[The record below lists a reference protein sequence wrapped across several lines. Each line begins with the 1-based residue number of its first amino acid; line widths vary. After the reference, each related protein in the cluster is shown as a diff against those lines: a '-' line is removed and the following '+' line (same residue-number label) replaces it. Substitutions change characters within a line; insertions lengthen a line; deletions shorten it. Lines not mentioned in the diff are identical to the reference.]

1 MRLSLFTL
9 IITSTVI
16 AASVPKAEKAGKT
29 DELYFPVQVGA
40 KQVMIGPGRTETMT
54 VTKVE
59 EKDGK
64 YTVTVETSFAELP
77 GRKNSYVYKVSK
89 DGLFRKIKGG
99 KTGTLLKLPY
109 KEGTT
114 WTSGDVKPG
123 DKLTYTVGKQ
133 EEVEVPAGK
142 YKAIRVEVVLEES
155 GGETKKD
162 THWYAAGIGLIKQG
176 ANELKEFTPGKA
188 DRK

>member
-9 IITSTVI
+9 IITSTMI
-16 AASVPKAEKAGKT
+16 AAPVPKAEKT

-40 KQVMIGPGRTETMT
+40 KRVLVGPGRTETMT

-64 YTVTVETSFAELP
+64 YTVTGETSFVELP
-77 GRKNSYVYKVSK
+77 GRKNSYVYEVSK
-89 DGLFRKIKGG
+89 DGLFRKTKGG
-99 KTGTLLKLPY
+99 KTETLLKLPY

-114 WTSGDVKPG
+114 WTSEDVKPG

-142 YKAIRVEVVLEES
+142 YKAIGVEVVLEES
-155 GGETKKD
+155 GGETKKFIY
-162 THWYAAGIGLIKQG
+162 WYAPGIGLIKEG
-176 ANELKEFTPGKA
+176 RNELKEFTPGEA

>member
-9 IITSTVI
+9 IITTTVMGAPTSI
-16 AASVPKAEKAGKT
+16 AEEA

-40 KQVMIGPGRTETMT
+40 KLVLFGPGRTETMT

-59 EKDGK
+59 ENDGK
-64 YTVTVETSFAELP
+64 YTVTVETSFVELP
-77 GRKNSYVYKVSK
+77 GRKNSRVYEVSK
-89 DGLFRKIKGG
+89 EGLFRKTEDG
-99 KTGTLLKLPY
+99 KTHALLKLPY

-114 WTSGDVKPG
+114 WTSEDVKPG
-123 DKLTYTVGKQ
+123 DKLTYTVVKQ

-142 YKAIRVEVVLEES
+142 YKAVGVDVVLEEL
-155 GGETKKD
+155 GGETK
-162 THWYAAGIGLIKQG
+162 TSTYWYAAGIGLIKEER
-176 ANELKEFTPGKA
+176 NELFEFTPGEA

>member
-1 MRLSLFTL
+1 MPLLLFTL
-9 IITSTVI
+9 ITTSTVV
-16 AASVPKAEKAGKT
+16 AAPVPKAEKT

-40 KQVMIGPGRTETMT
+40 KQVMIGPGRTETIT

-59 EKDGK
+59 EQEGK

-77 GRKNSYVYKVSK
+77 GRKHRYVYEVSQ
-89 DGLFRKIKGG
+89 DGLFQKTDDG
-99 KTGTLLKLPY
+99 KTHALLKLPH

-114 WTSGDVKPG
+114 WTSENVKPG

-142 YKAIRVEVVLEES
+142 YQAIGVEVVLEQS
-155 GGETKKD
+155 GGETKKV
-162 THWYAAGIGLIKQG
+162 TYWYALAS
-176 ANELKEFTPGKA
+176 A
-188 DRK
+188 

>member
-9 IITSTVI
+9 IIMSSVI
-16 AASVPKAEKAGKT
+16 AAPVPKAEKT

-40 KQVMIGPGRTETMT
+40 KRVLFGPGRTETIT

-59 EKDGK
+59 EKEGK
-64 YTVTVETSFAELP
+64 YTVTVETSFVELP
-77 GRKNSYVYKVSK
+77 GRKRSYVYEVSK
-89 DGLFRKIKGG
+89 DGLFRKTQGG
-99 KTGTLLKLPY
+99 KTETLLKLPY

-114 WTSGDVKPG
+114 WTSDDVKPG

-142 YKAIRVEVVLEES
+142 YKAIGVDVVLEQA
-155 GGETKKD
+155 GGETKKV
-162 THWYAAGIGLIKQG
+162 TYWYATGIGLIKEG
-176 ANELKEFTPGKA
+176 ANELKAFTPGKS
-188 DRK
+188 DGN

>member
-1 MRLSLFTL
+1 MRLFLFTL

-16 AASVPKAEKAGKT
+16 AAPAPKAEKT
-29 DELYFPVQVGA
+29 DELYFPVQIGA
-40 KQVMIGPGRTETMT
+40 KRVMIGPGRTETIT

-77 GRKNSYVYKVSK
+77 GREQSYVYEVSK
-89 DGLFRKIKGG
+89 DGLFQKTKDG
-99 KTGTLLKLPY
+99 KTHALLKLPY

-114 WTSGDVKPG
+114 WTSDNVKPG

-133 EEVEVPAGK
+133 EKVEVPAGK
-142 YKAIRVEVVLEES
+142 FKAIGVEVVLEQS
-155 GGETKKD
+155 GGETKKV
-162 THWYAAGIGLIKQG
+162 TYCYAAGIGLIKYER
-176 ANELKEFTPGKA
+176 NELKEFTPGKA

>member
-16 AASVPKAEKAGKT
+16 AAPVPKAEKT
-29 DELYFPVQVGA
+29 DELYFPVQIGA
-40 KQVMIGPGRTETMT
+40 KRVLVGPGRTETIT

-59 EKDGK
+59 EKGGK
-64 YTVTVETSFAELP
+64 YTVTVETSFDELP
-77 GRKNSYVYKVSK
+77 GRKRSYVYEVSK
-89 DGLFRKIKGG
+89 DGLFQKTEEG
-99 KTGTLLKLPY
+99 KTHTLLKLPY

-114 WTSGDVKPG
+114 WTSDNVKPG

-142 YKAIRVEVVLEES
+142 YIAIGVEVVLEQL
-155 GGETKKD
+155 GGETKKV
-162 THWYAAGIGLIKQG
+162 TSWYAVGIGLIKEER
-176 ANELKEFTPGKA
+176 NELKEFTPGKA

>member
-16 AASVPKAEKAGKT
+16 AAPVPKAEKT
-29 DELYFPVQVGA
+29 DELYFPIQIGA
-40 KQVMIGPGRTETMT
+40 KRVLVGPGRTETIT

-64 YTVTVETSFAELP
+64 YTVTVETSFDELP
-77 GRKNSYVYKVSK
+77 GRKRSYDYEVSK
-89 DGLFRKIKGG
+89 DGLFQKTEDG
-99 KTGTLLKLPY
+99 KTHTLLKLPY

-114 WTSGDVKPG
+114 WTSDNVKPG

-142 YKAIRVEVVLEES
+142 YKAIGVEVVLEEL
-155 GGETKKD
+155 GGETKK
-162 THWYAAGIGLIKQG
+162 TTYWYAAGIGLIKEG
-176 ANELKEFTPGKA
+176 RNELKEFTPGKA